1 MILENA
7 WKQSNNEDAL
17 LALLVGKSTGNPCLQ
32 KLLIAFHITHR
43 VIRTSWR
50 LIYARL
56 RQAAELG

>member
-1 MILENA
+1 MILEKA

-17 LALLVGKSTGNPCLQ
+17 LALLVGNEN
-32 KLLIAFHITHR
+32 LLGTFNTFHITHR

-50 LIYARL
+50 LIYAKL